1 MFFSVFNGFNIIM
14 SKIKIIILM
23 YFQAKFTLK
32 NILHHNTKHVS
43 QRSTT
48 NVYFVYGQ
56 LGGLR
61 NALYIVSSLIKE
73 FVSN

>member
-14 SKIKIIILM
+14 SKIKIIIILM

-43 QRSTT
+43 HV
-48 NVYFVYGQ
+48 NVKNKYGNHRIGIIEY
-56 LGGLR
+56 L
-61 NALYIVSSLIKE
+61 VS
-73 FVSN
+73 